1 MHLPISQPH
10 LFFPVVIAHPS
21 LEENTHTTE
30 INDIVM
36 NASQNQPHEG
46 ELVKIQEMLEHIR
59 AGHQKFLDAAEA
71 ITSYS
76 AGQSPEKPKKRESP
90 PSLSKRQTE
99 IIKLLSQGHSKHK
112 IAEQLNITSSTVA
125 THARHIFKKL
135 GVSNASG
142 AVGKAFRCGILS
154 LDD

>member
-1 MHLPISQPH
+1 
-10 LFFPVVIAHPS
+10 
-21 LEENTHTTE
+21 
-30 INDIVM
+30 M
-36 NASQNQPHEG
+36 NASQNQPHED
-46 ELVKIQEMLEHIR
+46 ELVKIEEMLEHIR

-76 AGQSPEKPKKRESP
+76 AGQPPKQPKKRESP

-99 IIKLLSQGHSKHK
+99 ILDLLSQGLSKDK

-142 AVGKAFRCGILS
+142 AVGKAFRCGILE
-154 LDD
+154 LGQ